1 MKVNVRF
8 QGALGLDLAG
18 TDPRKP
24 IIVELPPK
32 ATLQELFKRLN
43 IVEPQKIIV
52 TMDYRIL
59 KNEDPLPEGADLR
72 MFQLV
77 SGG

>member
-1 MKVNVRF
+1 MKVKVRF
-8 QGALGLDLAG
+8 QGTLGLDPAG
-18 TDPRKP
+18 PDPLKS
-24 IIVELPPK
+24 ISVELPPG
-32 ATLQELFKRLN
+32 ATLQDLLKRLN

-52 TMDYRIL
+52 TMDYRVL

-72 MFQLV
+72 MLQLV